1 MVSSASVEIFRW
13 PASSV
18 INWWICSSTNQYP
31 NIQRRLWRKRTQY
44 CFCGR
49 PLQYLF
55 LSLIRA
61 IWFFQQTHISSLPPL
76 LKAFCI
82 NDTNYTVWLCRQMRP
97 IYSINKYFLPT
108 FSFLLSN
115 PVIIVII
122 FDDSSFLSLT
132 FVSRGA
138 AVTYLFQV
146 WRWWSCPEYRVSSSF
161 TVSRSAF

>member
-18 INWWICSSTNQYP
+18 INWWICSWNESISKHLKT
-31 NIQRRLWRKRTQY
+31 
-44 CFCGR
+44 
-49 PLQYLF
+49 PLKEKDAKLF
-55 LSLIRA
+55 LWSPVAVFVFITHPRNLIFPTDTY
-61 IWFFQQTHISSLPPL
+61 FFTS
-76 LKAFCI
+76 AFCI
-82 NDTNYTVWLCRQMRP
+82 NNTNYTVWLRRQMRP

-138 AVTYLFQV
+138 AVIYLFQV

-161 TVSRSAF
+161 TVDRSAF